1 MHAEGTAMDRKEK
14 RRRAKCT
21 SAETKQSKQKLTRS
35 QIIKSNKNKR
45 ENVTVCS
52 CSTWGGSNCLC
63 SVAFCI
69 LNVSYS
75 FGVSSS
81 KGFPPA
87 QTTSKV
93 PQVTTDWHRRLE
105 EGLVSEH
112 THFSPII
119 LTVHTYILKN
129 VNRITSGQNSGSPT
143 SFILVRWKS
152 FWHSW
157 EHKSIVGQEWGEGTE
172 SLDTYTW
179 LQLQCFWSEVTK
191 PLLRIWLA
199 CVIGSSLCIGI
210 SNQISFKVLCV

>member
-1 MHAEGTAMDRKEK
+1 MHAEGTAMDGKEK

-21 SAETKQSKQKLTRS
+21 SAETKQSKQKLTWS

-87 QTTSKV
+87 QTASKV
-93 PQVTTDWHRRLE
+93 PQVTTDWQRRLE

-112 THFSPII
+112 THFSPNYIDCPYLYPQKMLI
-119 LTVHTYILKN
+119 VSLLAKTLAHLQATYLCVESHFGTAENTNPLWDKRGRRYWEPGHIHLTTAAMFL
-129 VNRITSGQNSGSPT
+129 
-143 SFILVRWKS
+143 
-152 FWHSW
+152 
-157 EHKSIVGQEWGEGTE
+157 
-172 SLDTYTW
+172 
-179 LQLQCFWSEVTK
+179 
-191 PLLRIWLA
+191 IW
-199 CVIGSSLCIGI
+199 
-210 SNQISFKVLCV
+210 SNQTIVKDLTCLCNRK